1 MLIVMKPNAAASEV
15 DAVVN
20 VVEAVGLRAHPMP
33 GATRTAIGITG
44 NEGPI
49 DGRRF
54 ENLPGVA
61 EVIRVTKPYK
71 LITLDLRPEKTV
83 VRVGDAIIGGSALAV
98 ISGPCA
104 VESREQAFA
113 IAEIVQQ
120 SGARFFRGCVW
131 KPRTSPYTFQGLGDK
146 GWEIMADI
154 RQSFGLKIV
163 TEALEVSHIDLIE
176 RCGDIIQIGARNMQ
190 NFSLLRR
197 AGRSTLPV
205 LLKRGMAATLEEWL
219 LAAEYVMA
227 EGNYNVIL
235 CERGVRTF
243 AQHTRNTLDL
253 ASVPAIRRISHLPVI
268 VDPSHGT
275 GSAYMVTPL
284 ARAGIAV
291 GADGL
296 MIEVHNKPELAL
308 SDGAQ
313 ALTPAEYL
321 QLVAEVRAI
330 HELVS
335 CSHGPV
341 GCVSTTQSDQ
351 PQSAGYDFGQMD
363 LKHSS
368 TTRAAAHR

>member
-1 MLIVMKPNAAASEV
+1 MLIVMKPSATPREV

-20 VVEAVGLRAHPMP
+20 VIQAVGFRAHPMP

-44 NEGPI
+44 NEGPV

-54 ENLPGVA
+54 EDLPGVA

-83 VRVGDAIIGGSALAV
+83 VKIGDATIGGSELA
-98 ISGPCA
+98 IIAGPCA
-104 VESREQAFA
+104 IENRDQAFA
-113 IAEIVQQ
+113 VAEAVHK
-120 SGARFFRGCVW
+120 SGARFFRGGVW

-146 GWEIMADI
+146 GWEIMAEI
-154 RQSFGLKIV
+154 RDTFGLKIV
-163 TEALEVSHIDLIE
+163 TEALDKSSVDLVE
-176 RCGDIIQIGARNMQ
+176 QYGDIIQIGARNMQ

-197 AGRSTLPV
+197 AGRSKLPV

-219 LAAEYVMA
+219 LAAEYIMA

-253 ASVPAIRRISHLPVI
+253 AAVPAIRRISHLPVI
-268 VDPSHGT
+268 IDPSHGT
-275 GSAYMVTPL
+275 GNAYMVTPL
-284 ARAGIAV
+284 ARASVAV

-296 MIEVHNKPELAL
+296 MVEVHNHPELAL

-313 ALTPAEYL
+313 ALTPAQYA
-321 QLVAEVRAI
+321 QLIDQVSAIRAI
-330 HELVS
+330 SV
-335 CSHGPV
+335 PNW
-341 GCVSTTQSDQ
+341 
-351 PQSAGYDFGQMD
+351 
-363 LKHSS
+363 
-368 TTRAAAHR
+368 

>member
-1 MLIVMKPNAAASEV
+1 MKPNAAAPEIE
-15 DAVVN
+15 AVVN
-20 VVEAVGLRAHPMP
+20 VIQKIGLRPHPMP

-44 NEGPI
+44 NQGPV

-83 VRVGDAIIGGSALAV
+83 VRVGNATIGGNELAIIA
-98 ISGPCA
+98 GPCA
-104 VESREQAFA
+104 IESHDQAFA
-113 IAEIVQQ
+113 VAEAVQK
-120 SGARFFRGCVW
+120 SGARFFRGGVW
-131 KPRTSPYTFQGLGDK
+131 KPRTSPYAFQGLGEK
-146 GWEIMADI
+146 GWEIITEI
-154 RQSFGLKIV
+154 RQAFRLNIV
-163 TEALEVSHIDLIE
+163 TEALEEPHIDLIE
-176 RCGDIIQIGARNMQ
+176 QYGDVIQIGARNMQ
-190 NFSLLRR
+190 NFSLLRK
-197 AGRSTLPV
+197 AGRSKLPV

-219 LAAEYVMA
+219 LAAEYIMA

-284 ARAGIAV
+284 ARAGVAV

-296 MIEVHNKPELAL
+296 MVEVHNRPELAL

-313 ALTPAEYL
+313 ALTPSEYA
-321 QLVAEVRAI
+321 QLIGEVRAI
-330 HELVS
+330 RGVTAPIVNENRIETKV
-335 CSHGPV
+335 
-341 GCVSTTQSDQ
+341 
-351 PQSAGYDFGQMD
+351 A
-363 LKHSS
+363 
-368 TTRAAAHR
+368 

>member
-1 MLIVMKPNAAASEV
+1 MKPSATAREIDVVV
-15 DAVVN
+15 DSI
-20 VVEAVGLRAHPMP
+20 EAIGLRAHPMH
-33 GATRTAIGITG
+33 GATRTAIGTTG
-44 NEGPI
+44 NQGPV

-71 LITLDLRPEKTV
+71 LITLDLRPEKTI
-83 VRVGDAIIGGSALAV
+83 VRIGDATIGGKELA
-98 ISGPCA
+98 IIAGPCA
-104 VESREQAFA
+104 IESRDQAFA
-113 IAEIVQQ
+113 VAAAVQQ
-120 SGARFFRGCVW
+120 SGARFFRGGVW
-131 KPRTSPYTFQGLGDK
+131 KPRSSPYAFQGLGEK

-154 RQSFGLKIV
+154 RKTFGLKIV
-163 TEALEVSHIDLIE
+163 TEALEEPHISLIE
-176 RCGDIIQIGARNMQ
+176 QYGDVIQIGARSMQ

-197 AGRSTLPV
+197 AGRSKLPV

-219 LAAEYVMA
+219 LAAEYIMA

-284 ARAGIAV
+284 ARAGVAV

-296 MIEVHNKPELAL
+296 MVEVHNQPELAL

-313 ALTPAEYL
+313 ALTPSEYA
-321 QLVAEVRAI
+321 QLIMEVRAI
-330 HELVS
+330 REV
-335 CSHGPV
+335 
-341 GCVSTTQSDQ
+341 
-351 PQSAGYDFGQMD
+351 
-363 LKHSS
+363 
-368 TTRAAAHR
+368 AAPACQEESKGEHA